1 MPVAPVDQGIATDL
15 VKLLDRESAIRVS
28 LTSTPVSGASAL
40 DALLAG
46 TADIALVSNN
56 QPFRPG
62 IRTVMPLYP
71 TVLHIAYRTGDR
83 ETDTD
88 ITIRGSRVFAGAPGS
103 ASRLMFDRI
112 TARLGLGADDFS
124 YVDLDEDSPDIVI
137 VFAPIS
143 PARLADYPEFRLWS
157 FGNPEDI
164 GTGSRVDAAVLLNP
178 TLRPFVIPLGTYGEA
193 NPEPILTVAVD
204 KMLVAREG
212 LEQSVIYD
220 LINELKRLQPALSAQ
235 RPGLFQEFSD
245 DFDTGRSTF
254 VLHAGTAA
262 YLNRMAPSVYER
274 YSGIAEV
281 AVTVLIALFSLAI
294 AGLRIFR
301 MRRKNRID
309 TFYSET
315 IRLRNS
321 VNSDS
326 SQEEITQA
334 CAAVRALQNN
344 AFDLLV
350 DEKLAADESFRIFIT
365 LSNDVLRQ
373 LDSKL

>member
-1 MPVAPVDQGIATDL
+1 MPVATVDQGIATDL
-15 VKLLDRESAIRVS
+15 VKLLDRESTVRIS

-56 QPFRPG
+56 QPFRQG
-62 IRTVMPLYP
+62 ITTVMPLYP
-71 TVLHIAYRTGDR
+71 TVLHIAYRTDIR
-83 ETDTD
+83 EADAELE
-88 ITIRGSRVFAGAPGS
+88 IRGSKVFAGAPGS

-112 TARLGLGADDFS
+112 TARIGLGEDEFS
-124 YVDLDEDSPDIVI
+124 YVDLDVDSPDIVI

-143 PARLADYPEFRLWS
+143 PARLAKYPGFRLWS
-157 FGNPEDI
+157 FGKPEDI

-193 NPEPILTVAVD
+193 TPEPILTVAVD

-212 LEQSVIYD
+212 LEQSVVYD

-254 VLHAGTAA
+254 VLHPGTIA
-262 YLNRMAPSVYER
+262 YLNRSAPSVYER

-281 AVTVLIALFSLAI
+281 AVTVLIALFSLVL

-326 SQEEITQA
+326 SQEELARA
-334 CAAVRALQNN
+334 CAEVRALQNT

-373 LDSKL
+373 LGNQ

>member
-1 MPVAPVDQGIATDL
+1 MPVATIDQGIATDL
-15 VKLLDRESAIRVS
+15 VKLLDRESTVRIS

-56 QPFRPG
+56 QPFRQG
-62 IRTVMPLYP
+62 ITTVMPLYP
-71 TVLHIAYRTGDR
+71 TVLHIAYRTDDR
-83 ETDTD
+83 EADAE
-88 ITIRGSRVFAGAPGS
+88 IKIRGSKVFAGAPGS
-103 ASRLMFDRI
+103 ASRLMFERI
-112 TARLGLGADDFS
+112 VARIGLGEDDFS
-124 YVDLDEDSPDIVI
+124 YVDLGADSPDIVI

-143 PARLADYPEFRLWS
+143 PARLVEYPGFRLWS
-157 FGNPEDI
+157 FGKPEDI

-193 NPEPILTVAVD
+193 TPEPILTVAVD

-212 LEQSVIYD
+212 LEQSVVYD

-254 VLHAGTAA
+254 VLHPGTIA
-262 YLNRMAPSVYER
+262 YLNRSAPSVYER

-281 AVTVLIALFSLAI
+281 AVTVLIALFSLVL
-294 AGLRIFR
+294 AGVRIFR

-321 VNSDS
+321 VSSDS
-326 SQEEITQA
+326 SQEELART
-334 CAAVRALQNN
+334 CAEVRALQNT

-350 DEKLAADESFRIFIT
+350 HEKLAADESFRIFIT

-373 LDSKL
+373 LGNQ